1 MKRPTW
7 LLNRAVL
14 AAHRRQTAEH
24 GGAPGVSLL
33 RLALALGW
41 PKTVLS
47 FADGRLS
54 VYELAAAY
62 TEALLRLRPFESNN
76 ERMAYLAGR
85 LFLAVNGAQVPAAA
99 AEQLAMFRALRAG
112 VIGRPRYAQWMLM
125 HRLAQRGAAVIGVA
139 RDRSGRVLKVGVLR
153 RGPVPAA
160 AGAARTR
167 RPQEPLRNVPMLQDR
182 VRPADRRAV
191 AGVPARPQLATT
203 VRRASDR

>member
-24 GGAPGVSLL
+24 GGAPGVDLS

-41 PKTVLS
+41 PKTVLC

-76 ERMAYLAGR
+76 ERMAYLAGQ
-85 LFLAVNGAQVPAAA
+85 LFLVVNGAQAPAAS
-99 AEQLAMFRALRAG
+99 AEQLAMFRALCAG
-112 VIGRPRYAQWMLM
+112 AIGRARYAQWMLM
-125 HRLAQRGAAVIGVA
+125 RHLLQRGAAVIGVA

-153 RGPVPAA
+153 RGPARVV
-160 AGAARTR
+160 AGNAPMR
-167 RPQEPLRNVPMLQDR
+167 RPQEPARNVPMLQDQASP
-182 VRPADRRAV
+182 VHRRA
-191 AGVPARPQLATT
+191 APGAASRPQFATT
-203 VRRASDR
+203 VTRANDT